1 MRDFSEDNYYIDFI
15 NLQRKILSS
24 TNSYDK
30 KEIQTI
36 QKEKFRYITRLVGD
50 LFDYK
55 NSRKAYNT
63 ISNLIVTSL
72 TSFDDKQPIDIFSG
86 EKEEKKEDHE
96 IEEHRDTLV
105 QEFKNQ
111 VDEYKAILSIG
122 KSFIDVI
129 NRFSQQYEVVNNII
143 FSPTLHKPNGMPN

>member
-1 MRDFSEDNYYIDFI
+1 MRDFSEDNYYTDFI
-15 NLQRKILSS
+15 DLHRRILSS

-30 KEIQTI
+30 KEVQTI

-50 LFDYK
+50 LFDHK
-55 NSRKAYNT
+55 NSQKAYNT

-72 TSFDDKQPIDIFSG
+72 TSFDDKDPIDIYSG
-86 EKEEKKEDHE
+86 EENKEKEEN
-96 IEEHRDTLV
+96 IVEEHRDTLV

-129 NRFSQQYEVVNNII
+129 ERFSQQYEVVNNII
-143 FSPTLHKPNGMPN
+143 FSPTLDKRNNMPN